1 MAIRPTRLHLH
12 GLGHEHQK
20 SLDRSGAS
28 SVYRALMDVATAEP
42 CLQGLCI
49 TSPDCHS
56 HVMTLKKPLEGA
68 DHDQT

>member
-1 MAIRPTRLHLH
+1 
-12 GLGHEHQK
+12 
-20 SLDRSGAS
+20 LDRSGAS